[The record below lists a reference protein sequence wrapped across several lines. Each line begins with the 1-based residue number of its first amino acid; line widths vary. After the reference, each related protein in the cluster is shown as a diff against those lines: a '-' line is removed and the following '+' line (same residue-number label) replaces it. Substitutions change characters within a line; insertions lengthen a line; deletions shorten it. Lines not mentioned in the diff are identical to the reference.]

1 MRTST
6 ISGLVGGVL
15 MTLTGLAL
23 LTVLNEAEFAIVEP
37 LGAVA
42 MVLLAL
48 GLPALYKSER
58 HWFGRLAT
66 AGFGLVSLGWIAA
79 TLGLLVTS
87 LTMPPVSEIGFLSFL
102 LGLLVA
108 MLGALAFGVAVLR
121 SEATSVPDVGAWL
134 LVAALPVGLPFAIG
148 FTTYVMGEGA
158 DPWAGPMLLYGLA
171 WIAVGRYL
179 WAPRTVPSDATVDAR

>member
-66 AGFGLVSLGWIAA
+66 AGFGLVSLGWIA
-79 TLGLLVTS
+79 
-87 LTMPPVSEIGFLSFL
+87 
-102 LGLLVA
+102 
-108 MLGALAFGVAVLR
+108 
-121 SEATSVPDVGAWL
+121 
-134 LVAALPVGLPFAIG
+134 
-148 FTTYVMGEGA
+148 
-158 DPWAGPMLLYGLA
+158 
-171 WIAVGRYL
+171 VGRYL